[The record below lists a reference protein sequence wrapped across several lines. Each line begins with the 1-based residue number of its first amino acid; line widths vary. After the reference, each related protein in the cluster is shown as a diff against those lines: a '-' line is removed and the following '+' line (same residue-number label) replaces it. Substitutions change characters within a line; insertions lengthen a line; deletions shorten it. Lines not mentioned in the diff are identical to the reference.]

1 MFLRARVWICAR
13 AKKRDLHSC
22 IILICFRA
30 TIMHSR
36 RLSLIV
42 IDFLYV
48 YISSQV
54 QFYLYYLCPL
64 QKLPLRN
71 VIYTPPPLLCYAP
84 AQTSKCKYSRD
95 YLKPVTDM
103 QACKFL
109 NDKRSIRC
117 VRLESSTAQNWLV

>member
-1 MFLRARVWICAR
+1 MFLRARVWFCAR
-13 AKKRDLHSC
+13 AKKRGLRLRV
-22 IILICFRA
+22 ILICFRA
-30 TIMHSR
+30 TIMRSR

-42 IDFLYV
+42 VAFLCV

-64 QKLPLRN
+64 QRLPLRN

-84 AQTSKCKYSRD
+84 AQTPKCKYSRD

-117 VRLESSTAQNWLV
+117 VRLESGAAQNWLV